1 MHFLSK
7 KKLPQLVALPQW
19 NQQAATTL
27 QEMAI
32 VECPN
37 LTALPDWL
45 PNFVSLSKLGIVS
58 CHKLLSLPMG
68 SLTALRLFGVADC
81 PELIR
86 RCQPEIGEDWLKIAL
101 ASDICIDGK
110 RLISWSQDMD

>member
-1 MHFLSK
+1 MNHQ
-7 KKLPQLVALPQW
+7 LPQLEALPQW
-19 NQQAATTL
+19 SQRSATTL
-27 QEMAI
+27 QEIAI
-32 VECPN
+32 AECPN

-58 CHKLLSLPMG
+58 RHKLLSLPMG
-68 SLTALRLFGVADC
+68 SLTALRLYGVANC

-86 RCQPEIGEDWLKIAL
+86 RCQPEIGKDWLKIAL